1 MPLDLSLADYV
12 KRRNGVALGARRSM
26 RNMLWRS
33 LGAGSFAKFWHYWN
47 PIWGYYLASR
57 VQRPLTDIM
66 PAWLALLLTFAVSGL
81 LHDIAV
87 SLVKLKLVVFF
98 TPWFVVM
105 GALVLVS
112 RFFTMSYSSYAW
124 LIRAMLNIAQIVGSF
139 FIVRYLLLFIGM
151 MPAV

>member
-1 MPLDLSLADYV
+1 
-12 KRRNGVALGARRSM
+12 
-26 RNMLWRS
+26 
-33 LGAGSFAKFWHYWN
+33 
-47 PIWGYYLASR
+47 
-57 VQRPLTDIM
+57 M

-105 GALVLVS
+105 GAWVLVS
-112 RFFTMSYSSYAW
+112 RFFTMRYSSYAW